1 MDFQPYQPTSPPS
14 TMDQEVKSREKMMPG
29 TTEADQGE
37 TWTSR
42 GGEGESGNPTAP
54 KTGSLEREVK
64 LGVDLDFVLPDLT
77 KAKLV
82 ATSEWLI
89 EQEMHTAYFDTS
101 ECRLW
106 RRGVSLRHR
115 IGEEPGVG
123 TWTAKLPRPSE
134 GPTLDRMELSWSGPR
149 ESVPVEATRL
159 FQGMIRSSPLH
170 QLVELVTK
178 RRRYLLSDLA
188 GEARGELDD
197 DTVIVVGGSRDGLRF
212 RQIELELGTGG
223 DVLVA
228 PVVKKLT
235 AAGARLGGQQK
246 LTTAVDLPARSSQ
259 GPGPRIHRGSRVRNI
274 ASGCIASALDRLLD
288 NDLPIRLD
296 PSNPSV
302 EGVHQARVATRRL
315 RSELKLLEGALDS
328 EWVTQV
334 RVDLKW
340 LGEALGQVRDSDVLP
355 GLFDGEDDGS
365 PFDADGRN
373 ELRSNLEEQR
383 RTRCRELSE
392 VLNSDRYLALLDQ
405 LDTAASHLLVD
416 DAGQGKPLL
425 TPSTIADR
433 AAAKVLPMLVGKRW
447 RSLRRAVRGAGRHP
461 SDLELHGMRIRAK
474 ELRYAAEITAPV
486 IGKAARRTAAAAEAA
501 QNVLGDHHDAVN
513 AEFWLRGQAMDGTT
527 AASYSAGRLAAE
539 QARLQGQ
546 LRRQWRPVFREL
558 EKKRLRRWL

>member
-1 MDFQPYQPTSPPS
+1 
-14 TMDQEVKSREKMMPG
+14 MMPG
-29 TTEADQGE
+29 TTEADRGE
-37 TWTSR
+37 ARTSR
-42 GGEGESGNPTAP
+42 GGEGESANPTAP
-54 KTGSLEREVK
+54 NTGSLEREVK

-82 ATSEWLI
+82 ATSERLI
-89 EQEMHTAYFDTS
+89 EQEMRTAYFDTS
-101 ECRLW
+101 EFRLW
-106 RRGVSLRHR
+106 RQGVSLRHR

-149 ESVPVEATRL
+149 ESVPIEATRL
-159 FQGMIRSSPLH
+159 MQGIIRSSPLH
-170 QLVELVTK
+170 QIVELVTK

-188 GEARGELDD
+188 GVSRGELDD
-197 DTVIVVGGSRDGLRF
+197 DTVTVVGGLRDGLRF

-223 DVLVA
+223 DVMVT
-228 PVVKKLT
+228 PVVKQLT
-235 AAGARLGGQQK
+235 AAGARLGGEQK
-246 LTTAVDLPARSSQ
+246 LAKAVDLPARSSQ
-259 GPGPRIHRGSRVRNI
+259 RPGPSIHRGSRVRDI
-274 ASGCIASALDRLLD
+274 VTGCIASSLDRLLD

-315 RSELKLLEGALDS
+315 RSELKLLGGALDS

-340 LGEALGQVRDSDVLP
+340 LGEALGQVRDSDVLA
-355 GLFDGEDDGS
+355 GLFDGADDGS

-373 ELRSNLEEQR
+373 ELRSKLEGQR
-383 RTRCRELSE
+383 RTRCRELAG
-392 VLNSDRYLALLDQ
+392 VLSGNRYLDLLDQ
-405 LDTAASHLLVD
+405 LDKAASNLPVD
-416 DAGQGKPLL
+416 DAGQGKRAPTRSTL
-425 TPSTIADR
+425 TDR
-433 AAAKVLPMLVGKRW
+433 LAAKVLPKLVGRRW
-447 RSLRRAVRGAGRHP
+447 RSLRRAVTGAGRHP
-461 SDLELHGMRIRAK
+461 SDRELHGMRIRAK
-474 ELRYAAEITAPV
+474 ELRYAAEISAPV
-486 IGKAARRTAAAAEAA
+486 IGKAARHTAAAAEAA

-513 AEFWLRGQAMDGTT
+513 AESWLRGQAMNGTT

-558 EKKRLRRWL
+558 EKKHLRRWL